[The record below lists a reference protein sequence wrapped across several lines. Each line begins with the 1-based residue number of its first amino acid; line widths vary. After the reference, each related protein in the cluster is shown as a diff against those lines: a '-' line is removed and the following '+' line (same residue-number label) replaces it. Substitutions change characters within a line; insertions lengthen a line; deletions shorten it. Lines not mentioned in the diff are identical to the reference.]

1 MFFLVCF
8 FLYSPLT
15 HSPRGWNVLES
26 ERPLCSLHHIGWWRN
41 TKICIHIWS
50 ENMINIENRKFL
62 KGNCEFF
69 LRYLSEMKII
79 SMFYNFFLFWYFLQ
93 LLSIIFFTGDIQI
106 KVWQVF
112 RQTFCFHFQIRMIWT
127 ALITMNRGL
136 STIVRSIIESS

>member
-41 TKICIHIWS
+41 TKICIHTWS

-69 LRYLSEMKII
+69 WDIWVKWKESVCSITF
-79 SMFYNFFLFWYFLQ
+79 FYSGTFYSFFLSFFVLEIFK
-93 LLSIIFFTGDIQI
+93 LKHDKFFVKHSASISKFEWFEQP
-106 KVWQVF
+106 W
-112 RQTFCFHFQIRMIWT
+112 
-127 ALITMNRGL
+127 
-136 STIVRSIIESS
+136 